1 MAKTD
6 NVNLRDIWP
15 HEALDFTPWLAE
27 NLDLL
32 GDALGLKLELVQTEA
47 PVGGPPYSCDI
58 LARETNKDVLVAI
71 ENQLEWTDF
80 SHLAQTL
87 IYTAGLKA
95 NIAIWVASEFRYES
109 AEVLNWLN
117 EWMSRK
123 VAFYGVKVEV
133 VKTGESTNE
142 KRFRKVVW
150 PGGWSKDDTL
160 PLVPPPD
167 PIRQQFLDF
176 FRQLTQEM
184 LDRPFADKSTQYFDY
199 TGRFFPS
206 SFNPDVGYAVSLWKT
221 AWVSLYV
228 RTWDSVERNNRIFDE
243 LQGSKAQ
250 IEGCRSIKLE
260 WQKYQAYSFFTVS
273 FRKDGVNLAE
283 GGIIDDPPEKL
294 EEIRAW
300 MIDHLP
306 KLKEIFD
313 SRIEKLLEEFPA
325 EKTEGQGA

>member
-1 MAKTD
+1 MAEQEE
-6 NVNLRDIWP
+6 NLQQVPLREVWP
-15 HEALDFTPWLAE
+15 HEALHFTPWLAE

-87 IYTAGLKA
+87 IYTAGLDA
-95 NIAIWVASEFRYES
+95 RIAIWVASEFRYES

-117 EWMSRK
+117 EWTRPE

-133 VKTGESTNE
+133 VKTGESTHE
-142 KRFRKVVW
+142 KRFRKVVF
-150 PGGWSKDDTL
+150 PGGWSKELTQPSGAL
-160 PLVPPPD
+160 D
-167 PIRQQFLDF
+167 PIRQKFLDF
-176 FRQLTQEM
+176 FRPLTQKM
-184 LDRPFADKSTQYFDY
+184 LDRRFAERSTQYFDF

-206 SFNPDVGYAVSLWKT
+206 RFSRDVGYAVSLWANGT
-221 AWVSLYV
+221 CVSLHV
-228 RTWDSVERNNRIFDE
+228 RTWDSIERNNRIFDE
-243 LQGSKAQ
+243 LQESKAQ
-250 IEGCRSIKLE
+250 IEGCLGTELE
-260 WQKYQAYSFFTVS
+260 WHEFQAYSFFTV
-273 FRKDGVNLAE
+273 NLRR
-283 GGIIDDPPEKL
+283 GGTIDDPPEKL

-300 MIDHLP
+300 MIDYLP

-313 SRIEKLLEEFPA
+313 SRIDKLLEEFPA
-325 EKTEGQGA
+325 DETEE